1 MFKAAQIESQQVQRK
16 KWQISMY
23 L

>member
-1 MFKAAQIESQQVQRK
+1 MFKAAQLESQQVQRK
-16 KWQISMY
+16 KWQVSIY